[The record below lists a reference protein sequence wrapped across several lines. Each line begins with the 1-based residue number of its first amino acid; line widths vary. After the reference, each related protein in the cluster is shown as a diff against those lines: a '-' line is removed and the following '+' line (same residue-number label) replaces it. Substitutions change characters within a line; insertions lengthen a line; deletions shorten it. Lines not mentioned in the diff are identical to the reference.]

1 MTEQLQIMLSLKICP
16 KILLTLFT
24 GHMFNTGLPPLD
36 RHGLFPS
43 HGSILDPL
51 QTPSYPKSDSFR
63 PKEKPPEQPA
73 APPPPISNPKPVQTV
88 NLESDEEVLVDDFD
102 GQCCRT
108 YPDNHSRI
116 LKWRAQKA
124 EKAKTAAVINKP
136 SAVAVV
142 TTASVASSTTI
153 VKSLSTSSLVTKKPQ
168 DLGAKPKDG
177 GPPTTGKDSTI
188 TIKC

>member
-1 MTEQLQIMLSLKICP
+1 
-16 KILLTLFT
+16 
-24 GHMFNTGLPPLD
+24 MFNTGLPPLD

-51 QTPSYPKSDSFR
+51 QTPSYPKSDTFR
-63 PKEKPPEQPA
+63 PKEKPPEQPPQ
-73 APPPPISNPKPVQTV
+73 APMSNPKPVQTV

-124 EKAKTAAVINKP
+124 EKAKTAAVKAAAINKP
-136 SAVAVV
+136 SASVV
-142 TTASVASSTTI
+142 TTSSATAV
-153 VKSLSTSSLVTKKPQ
+153 VKSLSTSSLVSKKPQ
-168 DLGAKPKDG
+168 DLGAKPKEG
-177 GPPTTGKDSTI
+177 VVPTTGKDSTI
-188 TIKC
+188 TYCI